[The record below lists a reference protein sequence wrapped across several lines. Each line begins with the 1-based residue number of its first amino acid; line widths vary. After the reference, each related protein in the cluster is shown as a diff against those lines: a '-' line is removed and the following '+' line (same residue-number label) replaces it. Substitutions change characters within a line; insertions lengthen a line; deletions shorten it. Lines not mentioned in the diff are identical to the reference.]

1 MQSIGSLVN
10 KKFDPSDSD
19 KHSLSLEYSRD
30 KYVSREFQ
38 KYAYELAK
46 ELDDLAHKSLYM
58 RLAKNT
64 PRGLMESARSFV
76 KDATNAKSKGRLYM
90 WKLKQLKDSAKMKS
104 SVGDA
109 MKNNANS

>member
-1 MQSIGSLVN
+1 MVNKTKQLTSIGNILD
-10 KKFDPSDSD
+10 KYGLKDSD
-19 KHSLSLEYSRD
+19 KH
-30 KYVSREFQ
+30 VSQEFQ

-46 ELDDLAHKSLYM
+46 ELDDLPHKSLYM

-90 WKLKQLKDSAKMKS
+90 WKLKQLKDSAKLKTAKATS
-104 SVGDA
+104 AVISTNDH
-109 MKNNANS
+109 K

>member
-1 MQSIGSLVN
+1 MQSIGNLVS
-10 KKFDPSDSD
+10 KKFNPSDS
-19 KHSLSLEYSRD
+19 D

-46 ELDDLAHKSLYM
+46 ELDDLPHKSLYM

-76 KDATNAKSKGRLYM
+76 KDATNAKSRGRLFM
-90 WKLKQLKDSAKMKS
+90 WRLKQLKDSTRL
-104 SVGDA
+104 
-109 MKNNANS
+109 KNNANI